1 MKPRRVAS
9 FDSGLRS
16 QTGPRRR
23 RTGLKSPPW
32 CQENPPHGE
41 AGEPDDAAPN
51 DAGATTVWVI
61 TFTLVFALVI
71 GILVDVGSMVT
82 RKQEISRSAAEAA
95 RVGIDELGK
104 SSYRQAGPPSPGAVA
119 VAQQQACDWAVARE
133 QQSRC
138 QAAWDGET
146 LTITLEVD
154 FAPQFPA
161 LVGVIQDRISAQG
174 RARAE
179 LGI

>member
-1 MKPRRVAS
+1 MNPCRTAPFGTGPDSYARAMSRRIEPRRSAAAVE
-9 FDSGLRS
+9 RS
-16 QTGPRRR
+16 SESEG
-23 RTGLKSPPW
+23 
-32 CQENPPHGE
+32 H
-41 AGEPDDAAPN
+41 EPD

-61 TFTLVFALVI
+61 TLTLVFALVI

-104 SSYRQAGPPSPGAVA
+104 SSYRQPGPPTPAAVA
-119 VAQQQACDWAVARE
+119 VAQRQACDWAVARE
-133 QQSRC
+133 QESRC
-138 QAAWDGET
+138 QAGWDGET
-146 LTITLEVD
+146 LTITLEVN
-154 FAPQFPA
+154 FRPQFPA
-161 LVGVIQDRISAQG
+161 LDGVIQDRISAQG